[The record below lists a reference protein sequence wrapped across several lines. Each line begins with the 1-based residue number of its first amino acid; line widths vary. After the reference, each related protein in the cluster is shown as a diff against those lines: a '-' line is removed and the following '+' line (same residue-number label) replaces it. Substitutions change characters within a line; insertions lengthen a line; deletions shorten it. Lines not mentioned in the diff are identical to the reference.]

1 MARTT
6 DAKAGRLVQRQPARQ
21 PVRAAIP
28 RAPAIVEPVTR
39 YLREVRTEL
48 TRVDWP
54 SRKELTSATAI
65 VLVLLVALALFLGA
79 ADYVFTVA
87 IRALMRQ

>member
-6 DAKAGRLVQRQPARQ
+6 DAKVGRLVQRQPPRPAAR
-21 PVRAAIP
+21 PAL
-28 RAPAIVEPVTR
+28 RAPVIVEPIAR

-48 TRVDWP
+48 MRVDWP
-54 SRKELTSATAI
+54 SRKELTGATAI

-79 ADYVFTVA
+79 ADYIFTVV
-87 IRALMRQ
+87 IRALTRQ